1 MKHLTRARANDLE
14 AIRLME
20 QAQLSGKVD
29 PNRAARRRLVSI
41 AKKRE
46 RMLAKRHQVKAP
58 EEAPHAG

>member
-1 MKHLTRARANDLE
+1 
-14 AIRLME
+14 ME